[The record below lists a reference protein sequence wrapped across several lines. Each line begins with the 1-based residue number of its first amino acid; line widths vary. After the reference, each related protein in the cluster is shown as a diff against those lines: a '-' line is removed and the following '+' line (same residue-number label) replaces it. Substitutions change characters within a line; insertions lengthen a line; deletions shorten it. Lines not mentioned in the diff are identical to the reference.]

1 LLGENADF
9 AGCQGRGKC
18 SIGRR
23 YEGRIFV
30 KGVVPQHAEK
40 PIDAKCADD

>member
-1 LLGENADF
+1 MSGTRKVHAKV
-9 AGCQGRGKC
+9 GWGR
-18 SIGRR
+18 
-23 YEGRIFV
+23 RIFV

>member
-1 LLGENADF
+1 MSGTRKVQHWHAKV
-9 AGCQGRGKC
+9 GWGRG
-18 SIGRR
+18 
-23 YEGRIFV
+23 IFV